1 ALRRIFTEAE
11 ELESADELLNLIVAR
26 VKDVTGS
33 DVCSIYLQD
42 EIQKDWVL
50 VASEGLSNNAIGSVR
65 MKTGE
70 GLVGYICENQT
81 LLNLEDGSQNRY
93 YRYFPETGEEHFS
106 GFLGVPI
113 ISFRR
118 LIGVLVIQCKDKRL
132 FSAEEE
138 AFLITIAAQLA
149 GPLSSV
155 LKQES
160 LAAIVNKDVSDQIKV
175 SGVKGAPG
183 ISIGLVKVIAPFK
196 DLACVEEESVTDI
209 DSEIRSFRDA
219 IASVKLEIEAGED
232 KLASSLTQEV
242 QALFG
247 VYLMLLEND
256 AIVVDTETLIQE
268 GYCASYAL
276 KLVIDRHAKQ
286 FESMDDPYLRAR
298 SEDIRHLGLRIYAS
312 INAHD
317 FNVQLPNEPFI
328 LLSKNLSIADIA
340 EYANQNLVGLVCVDG
355 SVLSHA
361 AVLASALGITAI
373 MGVGDLNWS
382 KVEGSVAVMDGYRA
396 QVIFN
401 ASPQMQREYQRLAA
415 QENRLMS
422 GLDKLKDK
430 PAETSDGYR
439 INLYA
444 NTGLLA
450 DLSPGLE
457 RGAEGVGLY
466 RSEIPFMLHE
476 TFPTED
482 EQTAVYRKILE
493 AYAPRSVY
501 MRTLDIGGDKALP
514 YFSFEEDNPY
524 LGWRGIRFTL
534 DNSSIFLAQIRALL
548 RANLGIGN
556 MKIMLPMVSRVEEV
570 DAFRELLDQA
580 VAQLLAMGLKV
591 AKPSVGIMVEVPAAM
606 MALPHLSKR
615 IDFISIGSND
625 LTQYLLAVDRNNPKV
640 SDLYNF
646 LNPAVLASINHI
658 VCTAQSRRLKV
669 SLCGEMASD
678 PVAVILLLGMGIN
691 TLSMSAF
698 NIPKVKWVI
707 RSFSHKKARQLLT
720 KALNL
725 ENESCIREMLEDEL
739 ESAGLGGL
747 IRAGA

>member
-1 ALRRIFTEAE
+1 
-11 ELESADELLNLIVAR
+11 
-26 VKDVTGS
+26 
-33 DVCSIYLQD
+33 
-42 EIQKDWVL
+42 
-50 VASEGLSNNAIGSVR
+50 
-65 MKTGE
+65 
-70 GLVGYICENQT
+70 
-81 LLNLEDGSQNRY
+81 
-93 YRYFPETGEEHFS
+93 
-106 GFLGVPI
+106 
-113 ISFRR
+113 
-118 LIGVLVIQCKDKRL
+118 
-132 FSAEEE
+132 
-138 AFLITIAAQLA
+138 
-149 GPLSSV
+149 
-155 LKQES
+155 
-160 LAAIVNKDVSDQIKV
+160 
-175 SGVKGAPG
+175 
-183 ISIGLVKVIAPFK
+183 
-196 DLACVEEESVTDI
+196 
-209 DSEIRSFRDA
+209 IRSFRDA

-401 ASPQMQREYQRLAA
+401 ASPQMQQEYQRLAV

-493 AYAPRSVY
+493 AYA
-501 MRTLDIGGDKALP
+501 
-514 YFSFEEDNPY
+514 
-524 LGWRGIRFTL
+524 
-534 DNSSIFLAQIRALL
+534 
-548 RANLGIGN
+548 
-556 MKIMLPMVSRVEEV
+556 
-570 DAFRELLDQA
+570 
-580 VAQLLAMGLKV
+580 
-591 AKPSVGIMVEVPAAM
+591 
-606 MALPHLSKR
+606 
-615 IDFISIGSND
+615 
-625 LTQYLLAVDRNNPKV
+625 
-640 SDLYNF
+640 
-646 LNPAVLASINHI
+646 
-658 VCTAQSRRLKV
+658 
-669 SLCGEMASD
+669 
-678 PVAVILLLGMGIN
+678 
-691 TLSMSAF
+691 
-698 NIPKVKWVI
+698 
-707 RSFSHKKARQLLT
+707 
-720 KALNL
+720 
-725 ENESCIREMLEDEL
+725 
-739 ESAGLGGL
+739 
-747 IRAGA
+747 